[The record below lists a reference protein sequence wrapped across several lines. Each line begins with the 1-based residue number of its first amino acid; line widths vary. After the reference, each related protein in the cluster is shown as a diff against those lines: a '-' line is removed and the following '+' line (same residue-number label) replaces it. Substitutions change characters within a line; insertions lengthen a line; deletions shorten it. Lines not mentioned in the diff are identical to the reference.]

1 MATPIPSLSS
11 LHAAPQPDSPAPPSP
26 APPGV
31 PSPDQK
37 PEIGPMGE
45 PPGVPSP
52 TPAPQ
57 RHDELPHT
65 IDPLGFVRSGGPRM
79 PVPMRLRAVARPI
92 VDVRRVR

>member
-1 MATPIPSLSS
+1 MIPTHLTSMPITR
-11 LHAAPQPDSPAPPSP
+11 AAPEPDSPEPASP

-37 PEIGPMGE
+37 PEVGPNGE

-52 TPAPQ
+52 TPMPQ

-65 IDPLGFVRSGGPRM
+65 IDPLGQG
-79 PVPMRLRAVARPI
+79 
-92 VDVRRVR
+92 

>member
-1 MATPIPSLSS
+1 M
-11 LHAAPQPDSPAPPSP
+11 APQPDSPAPPSP

-37 PEIGPMGE
+37 PEVGPMGE

-65 IDPLGFVRSGGPRM
+65 IDPLG
-79 PVPMRLRAVARPI
+79 LARPNFFTP
-92 VDVRRVR
+92 VRPWACLRPDALHRRPRPPTPCVRRGA